1 MAGRPAVD
9 QTGGVQT
16 TGTVAAP
23 TLSDLVAGLDHI
35 RRAPRDVGRVEL
47 LAVRTAVGGRKVLTE
62 GRFVAGSGLAGDCW
76 TTHHSTAT
84 PDGSPDPR
92 AEITVVNWR
101 VMHLIAGPPER
112 VAVAG
117 DQVYVDLDLSE
128 DNLPPGTALT
138 FGSAVLEVTAKPHL
152 GCAKFRARFGG
163 DALRFVNGIEGRK
176 LRLRGINTRI
186 LRSGTARVGD
196 VVFVDRPAGLTRAPA
211 GLRW

>member
-1 MAGRPAVD
+1 MRYAVLGRPPVG
-9 QTGGVQT
+9 QTGGVPTARAQT
-16 TGTVAAP
+16 TGTVASP
-23 TLSDLVAGLDHI
+23 VLGDLVAGLDHI
-35 RRAPRDVGRVEL
+35 RRAPRDLGRVEL
-47 LAVRTAVGGRKVLTE
+47 LACRPAVGDRAVLSE
-62 GRFVAGSGLAGDCW
+62 GRFVAGEGLAGDCW

-128 DNLPPGTALT
+128 DNLPAGTTLT
-138 FGSAVLEVTAKPHL
+138 LGSAALEVTAKPHL
-152 GCAKFRARFGG
+152 GCVKFRARFGG
-163 DALRFVNGIEGRK
+163 DALRFVNGIEGRQ

-186 LRSGTARVGD
+186 LTSGTARVGD
-196 VVFVDRPAGLTRAPA
+196 VVAVHRP
-211 GLRW
+211 